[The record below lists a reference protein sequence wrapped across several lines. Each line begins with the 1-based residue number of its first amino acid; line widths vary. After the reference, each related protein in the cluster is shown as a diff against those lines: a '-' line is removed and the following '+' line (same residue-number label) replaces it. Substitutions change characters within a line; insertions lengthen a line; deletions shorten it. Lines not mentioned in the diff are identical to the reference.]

1 MLDLK
6 NSTSHTVEFS
16 KLLFCS
22 LYQYFFYCQK
32 SWTIYYRESKNTH
45 FLKEYSGEA
54 LYTLGWSD
62 LPLLAFFEIGHL
74 AANQVHFYEF
84 DSTKSAKLSI
94 KKNQRSLKN
103 EKFCRQFVK
112 IFLLLQRKIK
122 TFEFLF
128 LFTKVKRRQSPPP
141 PWRRLQKCF
150 YSIFRGLI

>member
-62 LPLLAFFEIGHL
+62 LPLFAFFEIGHL

-94 KKNQRSLKN
+94 KKKSKKPKKWKCLSSICKDLPLTSKKNCLKEN
-103 EKFCRQFVK
+103 LKYSFFK
-112 IFLLLQRKIK
+112 I
-122 TFEFLF
+122 LF
-128 LFTKVKRRQSPPP
+128 
-141 PWRRLQKCF
+141 
-150 YSIFRGLI
+150 